1 MDRNL
6 ELKALGIRHA
16 IPFSR
21 YFLLNSFK
29 YSEQIKKLYYDNE
42 RNKLYDKVND
52 YERKKELTKEREEMS
67 NNLLSSVKHVNRNVN
82 KMEEELKRKLKQFR
96 GREAEDLDF
105 VLQYWKK
112 KVEIETIR
120 VNELILENKL
130 IERKKNQSIS
140 ELSLLLVTSQTII
153 NEAYKEIKDFKRR
166 TRSLEREI
174 HESSVFNIFE
184 VQ

>member
-52 YERKKELTKEREEMS
+52 YERKKELIKEREEMS
-67 NNLLSSVKHVNRNVN
+67 NNLLSSIKYKNVN

-140 ELSLLLVTSQTII
+140 ELSLLLETSQTII
-153 NEAYKEIKDFKRR
+153 NEAYNEIKDFKRR

-174 HESSVFNIFE
+174 HESSIFSVFE

>member
-1 MDRNL
+1 MDTNL

-52 YERKKELTKEREEMS
+52 YERKKELTKERQEMS
-67 NNLLSSVKHVNRNVN
+67 NNLLSSVKYKNVN

-105 VLQYWKK
+105 VLHYWKK

-140 ELSLLLVTSQTII
+140 ELSLLLETSQTII

-166 TRSLEREI
+166 ARSLEREI
-174 HESSVFNIFE
+174 HESSVFSIFE